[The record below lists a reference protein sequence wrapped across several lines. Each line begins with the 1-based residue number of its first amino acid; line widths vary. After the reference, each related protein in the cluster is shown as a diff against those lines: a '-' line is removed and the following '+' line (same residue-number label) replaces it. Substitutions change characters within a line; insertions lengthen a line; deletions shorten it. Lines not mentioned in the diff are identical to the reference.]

1 MSGHEQEQ
9 PPVPTTPVPKRPD
22 EAVGDEAGPIIRIQ
36 FPYLQDQLRPVLRGG
51 GGGEAILGT
60 NLVTVGSSSTT
71 MLPTGTQSANAMHQT
86 CVCLVTGG
94 TQYCN

>member
-36 FPYLQDQLRPVLRGG
+36 FPYLQDQFRPVLRGVAK
-51 GGGEAILGT
+51 E
-60 NLVTVGSSSTT
+60 
-71 MLPTGTQSANAMHQT
+71 Q
-86 CVCLVTGG
+86 
-94 TQYCN
+94 